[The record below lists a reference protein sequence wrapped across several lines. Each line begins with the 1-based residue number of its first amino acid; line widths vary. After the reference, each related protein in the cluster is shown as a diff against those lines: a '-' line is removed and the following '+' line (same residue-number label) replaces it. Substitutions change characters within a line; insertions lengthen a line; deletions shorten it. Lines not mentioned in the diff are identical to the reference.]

1 MKKTLL
7 LSIILTFVFGGCFSL
22 QSLNPF
28 SSDEKEE
35 KKEVVKKEIEAPD
48 DAPLWLEQRYVK
60 NHISAIGA
68 TQNVDKEELSFY
80 KKRALLA
87 AGNNLLKKIY
97 VKTVSIYKEY
107 AQTQEGIKVFDKD
120 IKGISEHISLK
131 ALASSKIKHTWQSED
146 EELFVQIVIDTNYV
160 AQEIQNYSK
169 KLFESNQELYQNLL
183 SNRAKQE
190 IIEKLEER
198 DNGIF

>member
-7 LSIILTFVFGGCFSL
+7 LSIILSFVFGGCFSF

-28 SSDEKEE
+28 SSKKEE
-35 KKEVVKKEIEAPD
+35 KEVVKKEIETPSNP
-48 DAPLWLEQRYVK
+48 PLWLEQRYIK

-68 TQNVDKEELSFY
+68 TQNIEKEELSFY

-97 VKTVSIYKEY
+97 IKTVNIYKEY
-107 AQTQEGIKVFDKD
+107 EQTQKGIKVFDKD

-131 ALASSKIKHTWQSED
+131 ALATSKIKQTWQSED
-146 EELFVQIVIDTNYV
+146 DELFVQIAINTNYV

-169 KLFESNQELYQNLL
+169 KIFKKNQALYKNIL
-183 SNRAKQE
+183 SNRAKQK
-190 IIEKLEER
+190 IIEKLEEK
-198 DNGIF
+198 DSGIF

>member
-7 LSIILTFVFGGCFSL
+7 LSIILSFVFGGCFSF

-28 SSDEKEE
+28 SSKEEE
-35 KKEVVKKEIEAPD
+35 KKEVVKKEIETPD
-48 DAPLWLEQRYVK
+48 NAPLWLEQRYIK

-68 TQNVDKEELSFY
+68 TQNIEEEELSFY

-97 VKTVSIYKEY
+97 IKTVNIYKEY
-107 AQTQEGIKVFDKD
+107 SKTQKGTKVFDKD

-146 EELFVQIVIDTNYV
+146 DELFVQIAIDTNYV

-169 KLFESNQELYQNLL
+169 KLFKSNQALYKNIL
-183 SNRAKQE
+183 SNRAKQK
-190 IIEKLEER
+190 IIEKLEEK
-198 DNGIF
+198 DSGIF